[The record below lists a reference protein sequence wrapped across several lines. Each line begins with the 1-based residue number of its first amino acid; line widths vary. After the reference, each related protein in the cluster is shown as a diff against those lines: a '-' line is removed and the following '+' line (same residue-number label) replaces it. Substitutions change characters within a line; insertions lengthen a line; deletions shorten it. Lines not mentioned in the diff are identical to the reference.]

1 MRLHSSWNCCFGRY
15 CARRRDV
22 ILRSSAGRFRFPNCP
37 MDRWLSPSSPLQK
50 KKRKATDGRCQHNIN
65 WNCPFP
71 QLENADATDLQR
83 SIQCPNQAENNG
95 FQPLT
100 SGNDRRNAPIG
111 HQKET
116 EQRRCHS
123 ADNEFFPLQKPVNE
137 CFHQSQR
144 EC

>member
-1 MRLHSSWNCCFGRY
+1 MGR
-15 CARRRDV
+15 
-22 ILRSSAGRFRFPNCP
+22 
-37 MDRWLSPSSPLQK
+37 WQSPSSPLQK
-50 KKRKATDGRCQHNIN
+50 KKTQQTAVVSTTSTGT
-65 WNCPFP
+65 
-71 QLENADATDLQR
+71 LVSTTGNADATDLQR

-123 ADNEFFPLQKPVNE
+123 ADNKFFPSKACKRVFSP
-137 CFHQSQR
+137 SQR
-144 EC
+144 KF